1 MIDFILSPI
10 NTVQVCVCMRAH
22 FICAHLHVG
31 LCTGAP
37 TIWQPVEPDKEI
49 SSGLGWLHFASARSF
64 THALLFQGR

>member
-1 MIDFILSPI
+1 MIDCILFPI

-22 FICAHLHVG
+22 FICTHLHVG

-37 TIWQPVEPDKEI
+37 TIWQRVEPDKEI